1 MSFQAMKRLG
11 SILNAYYRVK
21 SQSKKSTYTVQF
33 QLSHSRTDKTIKK
46 KTRCCQGLLERDE
59 QAEHKGYVG

>member
-21 SQSKKSTYTVQF
+21 SQSKKSTYTVRF

-46 KTRCCQGLLERDE
+46 KNEMLPGVTG
-59 QAEHKGYVG
+59 AG